1 MSDFKKLF
9 NEQCL
14 NEAKTELIEESTTG
28 QKRLYISGVFMGA
41 NKKNRNGRTY
51 PRQLIEREVKNYQT
65 LIESRE
71 ALGELSHPDSRRNKS
86 RQSSYSCRRFTHGW

>member
-1 MSDFKKLF
+1 MTNIKKLF

-14 NEAKTELIEESTTG
+14 NEATAELIEESTTG
-28 QKRLYISGVFMGA
+28 QKRLYICGVFMGA

-51 PRQLIEREVKNYQT
+51 PRPLIEREVKNYQS

-71 ALGELSHPDSRRNKS
+71 ALRRTFPSR
-86 RQSSYSCRRFTHGW
+86 FW